1 MSDLTKALCEFHK
14 EVGTINK
21 DAKAQYGAFADL
33 AGVLSTVQPPLA
45 RNGLTINQTFMPS
58 EGLDPILVTTLRHV
72 SGESIESHLPMV
84 VNKGRNAL
92 HDWGASC
99 TYLRRYALLSMLC
112 LVADVDT
119 DGAFVEPPKQSEPKP
134 EASATKRKQPEQAAA
149 KPSTSKREA
158 PKAKAEPAVT
168 TTPSSVAA
176 DAPIDPEA
184 RQLVI
189 SLLMEKSKAQGGTEL
204 IKKLSQDFLAHFK
217 LTGKLSDHI
226 TTEAH
231 AEFIDQWFKSH
242 QPN

>member
-1 MSDLTKALCEFHK
+1 MSELTKALCDFHK

-58 EGLDPILVTTLRHV
+58 EGFDPILVTILRHV
-72 SGESIESHLPMV
+72 SGETIESHLPMV

-149 KPSTSKREA
+149 TSTKTGTPQQPNSAPLTPDTRQMVIDLLISESK
-158 PKAKAEPAVT
+158 K
-168 TTPSSVAA
+168 
-176 DAPIDPEA
+176 D
-184 RQLVI
+184 
-189 SLLMEKSKAQGGTEL
+189 GGKERVQR
-204 IKKLSQDFLAHFK
+204 LSADFLAHFELK
-217 LTGKLSDHI
+217 GKLSDHL

-231 AEFIDQWFKSH
+231 VAFINDWLK
-242 QPN
+242 PD

>member
-1 MSDLTKALCEFHK
+1 MTSELTKALCAFHK
-14 EVGTINK
+14 EVGTIHK
-21 DAKAQYGAFADL
+21 DARAQYGAFADL

-45 RNGLTINQTFMPS
+45 KNGLTISQTFMPS
-58 EGLDPILVTTLRHV
+58 EGFDPILVTTLRHV

-119 DGAFVEPPKQSEPKP
+119 DGAFVEPPKESEPKP
-134 EASATKRKQPEQAAA
+134 AAKAAA

-189 SLLMEKSKAQGGTEL
+189 SLLMEKSKAEGGTDL

-242 QPN
+242 QSN

>member
-1 MSDLTKALCEFHK
+1 MSELTKALCDFHK

-58 EGLDPILVTTLRHV
+58 EGFDPILVTTLRHV
-72 SGESIESHLPMV
+72 SGETIESHLPMV

-149 KPSTSKREA
+149 TSPKTGTPQQPNSA
-158 PKAKAEPAVT
+158 PL
-168 TTPSSVAA
+168 TPDTRQMV
-176 DAPIDPEA
+176 ID
-184 RQLVI
+184 LLI
-189 SLLMEKSKAQGGTEL
+189 SESKKDGGKERVQR
-204 IKKLSQDFLAHFK
+204 LSADFLAHFELK
-217 LTGKLSDHI
+217 GKLSDHL

-231 AEFIDQWFKSH
+231 VAFINDWLK
-242 QPN
+242 PD